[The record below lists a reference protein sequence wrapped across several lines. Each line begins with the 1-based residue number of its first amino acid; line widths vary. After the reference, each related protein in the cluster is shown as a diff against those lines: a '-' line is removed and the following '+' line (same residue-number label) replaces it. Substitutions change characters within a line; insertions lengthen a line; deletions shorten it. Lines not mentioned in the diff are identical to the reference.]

1 MKREEKTGRCRK
13 KVESDE
19 FEKGQLAHI
28 KQSFIF
34 LIDHF
39 EIPIPVPVLVTPYMS
54 FNILSLYL
62 CPSVC
67 WSLSIFHSVHLS
79 FCPSVQLCVCLI
91 VHLFAWPCICWAVWP
106 FVCLSIFSY
115 VYLNYMLLCSN
126 FPVFICHSIHLSFR
140 SSVCIP
146 GLAMSLF
153 PPYPCAPVS

>member
-1 MKREEKTGRCRK
+1 MKKGAARMKREEKTGRCRK

-54 FNILSLYL
+54 FNILSMYP

-67 WSLSIFHSVHLS
+67 
-79 FCPSVQLCVCLI
+79 
-91 VHLFAWPCICWAVWP
+91 
-106 FVCLSIFSY
+106 
-115 VYLNYMLLCSN
+115 
-126 FPVFICHSIHLSFR
+126 
-140 SSVCIP
+140 
-146 GLAMSLF
+146 
-153 PPYPCAPVS
+153 